1 MPISSLLTDSVL
13 YKKDFQK
20 FEVERMTTP
29 VLAVHGLSKRVRN
42 RTIVKDVSFSVFPG
56 QVFGFL
62 GPNGAGKTTTIRMLV
77 GLIRPSAGEVRIGG
91 YDIQSHALEAMRQV
105 GCIVENPDLY
115 PYLTGRENL
124 LQLARMQ
131 GESAV
136 HRVDEVAEL
145 VHLRDRL
152 DEKVRTYSLGMRQ
165 RLGIAQ
171 ALLGNPRLLIL
182 DEPTNG
188 LDPAGIR
195 ELRTFLQDL
204 AKTGLAVFISS
215 HLLSEV
221 ELLCSHV
228 AIIREG
234 TVIQTGA
241 IESLLSGASGDV
253 IWRVEPV
260 APAKEVLR
268 TVLSTFGDSA
278 NAQVIESETG
288 LLSCPM
294 SDEMIAEAAA
304 MLPQQGCKIFEVTRR
319 RISLED
325 FFLQTTK

>member
-91 YDIQSHALEAMRQV
+91 YDIQSHSLEAMRQV

-136 HRVDEVAEL
+136 HRVD
-145 VHLRDRL
+145 
-152 DEKVRTYSLGMRQ
+152 
-165 RLGIAQ
+165 
-171 ALLGNPRLLIL
+171 
-182 DEPTNG
+182 
-188 LDPAGIR
+188 
-195 ELRTFLQDL
+195 
-204 AKTGLAVFISS
+204 
-215 HLLSEV
+215 
-221 ELLCSHV
+221 
-228 AIIREG
+228 
-234 TVIQTGA
+234 
-241 IESLLSGASGDV
+241 
-253 IWRVEPV
+253 
-260 APAKEVLR
+260 
-268 TVLSTFGDSA
+268 
-278 NAQVIESETG
+278 
-288 LLSCPM
+288 
-294 SDEMIAEAAA
+294 
-304 MLPQQGCKIFEVTRR
+304 
-319 RISLED
+319 
-325 FFLQTTK
+325 

>member
-1 MPISSLLTDSVL
+1 MA
-13 YKKDFQK
+13 
-20 FEVERMTTP
+20 TP
-29 VLAVHGLSKRVRN
+29 VLAVRGLSKRVRN
-42 RTIVKDVSFSVFPG
+42 RTIVKDVCFDVFPG

-77 GLIRPSAGEVRIGG
+77 GLIRPTAGEVKIGG
-91 YDIQSHALEAMRQV
+91 YNIRTHPLEAMRQV

-131 GESAV
+131 GQSAV
-136 HRVDEVAEL
+136 ERIDEVAAL
-145 VHLRDRL
+145 VHLEDRL

-171 ALLGNPRLLIL
+171 ALLGNPQLLIL

-195 ELRTFLQDL
+195 ELRSFLQNL

-221 ELLCSHV
+221 ELLCSHL

-234 TVIQTGA
+234 TVIKTGA
-241 IESLLSGASGDV
+241 IEELLSSASGDV

-260 APAKEVLR
+260 ATAKAVLTEILR
-268 TVLSTFGDSA
+268 TPDDNPYHDFSRVTESA
-278 NAQVIESETG
+278 TG
-288 LLSCPM
+288 QLSCPM
-294 SDEMIAEAAA
+294 TDELVATAVSR
-304 MLPQQGCKIFEVTRR
+304 LLQQGCTVFEVTRR
-319 RISLED
+319 RVSLED
-325 FFLQTTK
+325 FFLQTTEQRDEHSNEHT